1 MRFSTRAFFG
11 VRLLQVTLA
20 TWKHVINTTN
30 LPLKMRHQLF
40 SFKGLSK
47 SSCQVSDCYCLDSL
61 CLFHK
66 RYFMYPNNHRS
77 DILGKNNRAVEVL
90 PGF

>member
-40 SFKGLSK
+40 SLKVYLKVLVKFQIVIALT
-47 SSCQVSDCYCLDSL
+47 L

-66 RYFMYPNNHRS
+66 RQFMYPNNHRS
-77 DILGKNNRAVEVL
+77 DILGKNNRAV
-90 PGF
+90 